1 MKSETTLARRRR
13 SVSAGSAPV
22 LAGGMG
28 YRVQTLVRS
37 VGERSE
43 AHVSG
48 AMTFATAWRSQ
59 MRAAACSL
67 TSALER
73 DMSLATPAFLSSDC

>member
-1 MKSETTLARRRR
+1 MKGETTLARRRR
-13 SVSAGSAPV
+13 YVSAGSEPV

-37 VGERSE
+37 VGERRE

-48 AMTFATAWRSQ
+48 ARMFAAVWRSQ
-59 MRAAACSL
+59 TRAAACSL
-67 TSALER
+67 TSASE
-73 DMSLATPAFLSSDC
+73 